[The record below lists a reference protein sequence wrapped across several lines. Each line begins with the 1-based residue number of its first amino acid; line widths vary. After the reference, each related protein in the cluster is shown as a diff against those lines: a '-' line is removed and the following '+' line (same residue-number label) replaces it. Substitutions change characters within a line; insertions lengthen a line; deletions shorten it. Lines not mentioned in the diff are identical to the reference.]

1 MAWCDNVRIIRMAA
15 EQYDIL
21 ILDASH
27 KHSLTSARSLA
38 RAGLRVALGESA
50 GQVRPHHE
58 PPSFRSRYCA
68 RALVLPDY
76 VSEPAAYVDAVL
88 AFVRGHGVRVVL
100 PVGDANITLL
110 APHRERFTELGCM
123 LAVASDAA
131 LEIAN
136 DKVRTLEVASKL
148 DIAYPNSDQVYCVE
162 DLL

>member
-1 MAWCDNVRIIRMAA
+1 MTGGTLDDQARTRKAPKIAA
-15 EQYDIL
+15 QSGQYDIL

-110 APHRERFTELGCM
+110 
-123 LAVASDAA
+123 
-131 LEIAN
+131 
-136 DKVRTLEVASKL
+136 
-148 DIAYPNSDQVYCVE
+148 
-162 DLL
+162 